1 MLKAENVRY
10 QKKKREW
17 NISKHYYITIRCDGS
32 KLSKKNNIV
41 TKFEIT
47 VVFLLPV
54 GSLLARKA
62 DYKLVS
68 PRSFAPFHCARITMG
83 KQ

>member
-1 MLKAENVRY
+1 MEHFKTLLYNYKVL
-10 QKKKREW
+10 
-17 NISKHYYITIRCDGS
+17 CDGS
-32 KLSKKNNIV
+32 KLFKKDNIV

-54 GSLLARKA
+54 GSLLVRKA
-62 DYKLVS
+62 DYRLVS
-68 PRSFAPFHCARITMG
+68 PRSFAPCHCGRITMG